1 MLAYRDKRYLLIKQ
15 QLKKQASLLDFKCMA
30 ARFGV
35 NLEGYRISDTLVYQA
50 IKPPF
55 VTLFEV
61 DEANH
66 YIVVLK
72 MRKKRVL
79 ILDGTKKMHW
89 IKQSIFLKKAL
100 GYVLAITSIDKHKLL
115 EHQYIAI
122 KLPYRFLNTV
132 LYIASVSSLIGG
144 LYFIDTSVRFFVPL
158 LLFALGAILMLFSQ
172 AVIKKTLLAF
182 DRLMIDYHQ
191 GIDSYQTL
199 GMFYEFKAGFMKRPF
214 DLLNSIA
221 IIMFITLFLAFDDIH
236 NLIPLAIIGVATLV
250 MALFEQVKLT
260 PHVQLLARDEANL
273 FNHNTSF
280 SETISNINSR
290 SYTLS
295 AKIMTLKVIN
305 VFFLATVALLSMA
318 LRGTVY
324 LNYFL
329 FQLASFHVFSSNI
342 TQLFK
347 LGQARA
353 RQTQLAY
360 LLFIDFKS

>member
-1 MLAYRDKRYLLIKQ
+1 
-15 QLKKQASLLDFKCMA
+15 
-30 ARFGV
+30 
-35 NLEGYRISDTLVYQA
+35 
-50 IKPPF
+50 
-55 VTLFEV
+55 
-61 DEANH
+61 
-66 YIVVLK
+66 
-72 MRKKRVL
+72 
-79 ILDGTKKMHW
+79 
-89 IKQSIFLKKAL
+89 
-100 GYVLAITSIDKHKLL
+100 
-115 EHQYIAI
+115 
-122 KLPYRFLNTV
+122 
-132 LYIASVSSLIGG
+132 
-144 LYFIDTSVRFFVPL
+144 
-158 LLFALGAILMLFSQ
+158 
-172 AVIKKTLLAF
+172 
-182 DRLMIDYHQ
+182 
-191 GIDSYQTL
+191 
-199 GMFYEFKAGFMKRPF
+199 MKRPF

-260 PHVQLLARDEANL
+260 PHVQLLAMDEANL

-347 LGQARA
+347 LWQARA